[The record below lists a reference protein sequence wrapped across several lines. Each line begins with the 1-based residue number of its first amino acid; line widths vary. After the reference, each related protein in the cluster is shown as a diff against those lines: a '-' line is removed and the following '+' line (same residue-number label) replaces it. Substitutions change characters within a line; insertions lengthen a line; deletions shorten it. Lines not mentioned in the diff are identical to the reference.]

1 MGRRYRLSEK
11 TKRFFSNNITS
22 DTSLLPDH
30 AGDQNGISIGG
41 NGRSCIIGR

>member
-1 MGRRYRLSEK
+1 MGRRYHLSEK
-11 TKRFFSNNITS
+11 QNVFSDNITS

>member
-11 TKRFFSNNITS
+11 TKRFFLITLLS